1 MEFSQS
7 AWVAVAFILFFILIG
22 KKAYQ
27 VLTSVLDN
35 KKKLIEDELNHAIK
49 LREQA
54 QIELNDSIK
63 KQKQITN
70 EIEKILNE
78 AKETSD
84 KIRLE
89 AEEKVLD
96 MIKRKEEQA
105 NQKINASQAD
115 AINQIKDLISKIAI
129 RTSERYI
136 KENLDEKS
144 SKKLFNDTNNELINK
159 L

>member
-7 AWVAVAFILFFILIG
+7 AWGAIAFILFFILVG
-22 KKAYQ
+22 KRAYQ

-54 QIELNDSIK
+54 QMELNDSIK
-63 KQKQITN
+63 KQKQITI

-105 NQKINASQAD
+105 NQKINASQTD
-115 AINQIKDLISKIAI
+115 AINQIKNLISKIAI
-129 RTSERYI
+129 HTSETYI
-136 KENLDEKS
+136 KENIDDKS
-144 SKKLFNDTNNELINK
+144 SKKLFRDTNNELMKK

>member
-7 AWVAVAFILFFILIG
+7 AWVAIAFILFFILVG
-22 KKAYQ
+22 KRAYQ

-35 KKKLIEDELNHAIK
+35 KKLIEDELNHAIK

-54 QIELNDSIK
+54 QIELNESIK

-89 AEEKVLD
+89 AENKVLD
-96 MIKRKEEQA
+96 MIKEKRSKL
-105 NQKINASQAD
+105 
-115 AINQIKDLISKIAI
+115 IK
-129 RTSERYI
+129 R
-136 KENLDEKS
+136 
-144 SKKLFNDTNNELINK
+144 
-159 L
+159 

>member
-7 AWVAVAFILFFILIG
+7 AWVAIAFILFFILVG
-22 KKAYQ
+22 KRAYQ

-54 QIELNDSIK
+54 QIELNESIK

-89 AEEKVLD
+89 AENKVLD

-105 NQKINASQAD
+105 NQKINASQTD
-115 AINQIKDLISKIAI
+115 AINQIKNLISKIAI
-129 RTSERYI
+129 HTSEIYKRKYR
-136 KENLDEKS
+136 
-144 SKKLFNDTNNELINK
+144 
-159 L
+159 